1 MNISAKE
8 LIHLMS
14 IFGINT
20 DDGEQ
25 GGESSSSSDP
35 PKETT
40 EGAKTEGS

>member
-1 MNISAKE
+1 
-8 LIHLMS
+8 MS
-14 IFGINT
+14 IFGLKA

-25 GGESSSSSDP
+25 DGESSSSSEP